1 MTCQFDVYIV
11 RARVL
16 VRVAGG
22 DFLAGS
28 VFEIVTIQGLGGAG
42 IDRFS
47 GRVVD
52 GRHLWGGANRRRIRE

>member
-1 MTCQFDVYIV
+1 
-11 RARVL
+11 VL